1 MCIFSFSDIQML
13 QDFMACVSH
22 RNDFEAQSVNDR
34 IPDLFNGITH
44 NVSKRVSGD
53 LQQAWSWNHRGPQ

>member
-13 QDFMACVSH
+13 QGFMACVSH

-34 IPDLFNGITH
+34 IPDLFSGITH

-53 LQQAWSWNHRGPQ
+53 LQQAWSSNHRGPQ